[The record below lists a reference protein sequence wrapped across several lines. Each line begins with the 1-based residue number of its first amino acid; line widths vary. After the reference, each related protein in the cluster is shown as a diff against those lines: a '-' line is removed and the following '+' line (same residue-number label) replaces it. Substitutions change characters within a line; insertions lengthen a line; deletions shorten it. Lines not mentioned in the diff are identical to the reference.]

1 MRRSEAQAEAKY
13 GATFCVA
20 LQRISNNRNFPQ
32 AKHDRTAAA
41 STSRKDNPTKA
52 NNGALEYAHSQ
63 SQALTASGYSGA
75 V

>member
-13 GATFCVA
+13 GATFCLA

-32 AKHDRTAAA
+32 AKHNRT
-41 STSRKDNPTKA
+41 RCGQRVPKGQP
-52 NNGALEYAHSQ
+52 EYAHSQ